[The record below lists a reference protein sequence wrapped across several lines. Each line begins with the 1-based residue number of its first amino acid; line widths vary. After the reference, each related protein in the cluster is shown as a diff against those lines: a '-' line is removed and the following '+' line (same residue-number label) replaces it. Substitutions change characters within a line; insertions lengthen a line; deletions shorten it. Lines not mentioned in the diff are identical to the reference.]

1 MNEIIKKNGIT
12 FGVILGV
19 FSILVTTLIYVI
31 DYTLFTNIWVGLII
45 LAIYITIGFILVS
58 KTKKQLNNEITFKE
72 VFTVFFIA
80 GLIGS
85 ILSVLF
91 NILLFNVIDPAAK
104 DSLND
109 LGQKYAIE
117 MMEKFG
123 APASEINKRRAEM
136 DGVDNY
142 SPASQ
147 FKGFAFGLIFMSIFG
162 AILGL
167 IFKSKA
173 AYKE

>member
-1 MNEIIKKNGIT
+1 MNPIIKKNGIS
-12 FGVILGV
+12 FGIALGI

-31 DYTLFTNIWVGLII
+31 DYTQFINIWLGLII
-45 LAIYITIGFILVS
+45 LTIYIIVGFVLVS
-58 KTKKQLNNEITFKE
+58 KTKKDLNNEITFKE
-72 VFTVFFIA
+72 AFTVFFLA
-80 GLIGS
+80 GVIGAV
-85 ILSVLF
+85 LSVLF
-91 NILLFNVIDPAAK
+91 NILLFNYIDPAAK

-109 LGQKYAIE
+109 LTLKYTVG

-123 APASEINKRRAEM
+123 APAAEVDKVRAEM
-136 DGVDNY
+136 GSVDNY

-147 FKGFAFGLIFMSIFG
+147 FKGLLFNIILSSIFA

>member
-1 MNEIIKKNGIT
+1 MNPIIKKNGIS
-12 FGVILGV
+12 FGIALGI
-19 FSILVTTLIYVI
+19 FSILITTLIYVI
-31 DYTLFTNIWVGLII
+31 DYTQFTNIWLGLII
-45 LAIYITIGFILVS
+45 LTIYITVGFVLVS
-58 KTKKQLNNEITFKE
+58 KTKKDLNNEITFKE
-72 VFTVFFIA
+72 AFTVFFIA
-80 GLIGS
+80 GVIGGV
-85 ILSVLF
+85 LSVLF
-91 NILLFNVIDPAAK
+91 NILLFNYIDPAAK

-109 LGQKYAIE
+109 LTLKYTIG

-123 APASEINKRRAEM
+123 APASEVDKVRAEM
-136 DGVDNY
+136 SSADNY

-147 FKGFAFGLIFMSIFG
+147 FKGLLFNIILSSIFA